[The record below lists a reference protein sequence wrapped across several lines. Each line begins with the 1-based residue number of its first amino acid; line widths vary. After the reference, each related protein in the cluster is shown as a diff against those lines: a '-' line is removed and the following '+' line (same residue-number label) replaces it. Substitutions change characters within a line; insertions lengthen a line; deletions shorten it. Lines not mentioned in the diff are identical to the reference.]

1 MCFIL
6 SLSLSP
12 MLDRSSVETPGARA
26 RTKSTFVSPQQIWEM
41 VEEAR
46 ESNTSLQSV
55 ARLRKKEQSAGA
67 SQTSVFFWSQK
78 VLDLYFMQ
86 NKLVFLQLPH
96 LCLVTDA
103 STHSSKDTLV
113 TIVYNHEKDVCGL
126 APCQVVS
133 RSKRVSPLD
142 FDLAEDVQALAATR
156 KIERLAAY
164 RFLVAL
170 SNQVSEVTQGRQQLS
185 SYFPPE
191 AMQLSPPGPNQKR
204 FPSRGSIVIK
214 NVETNESV
222 ISDFSE
228 AATTPILSVC
238 IDQGGVGAVP
248 GIYVLVFVLHWSEV
262 QSQYELDL
270 NEHCMGS

>member
-12 MLDRSSVETPGARA
+12 MLDRSNVETPGARA

-78 VLDLYFMQ
+78 VLDLYFTQ

-191 AMQLSPPGPNQKR
+191 AMQLSPQGQIKR
-204 FPSRGSIVIK
+204 GFRAGAALSSRMWRPM
-214 NVETNESV
+214 N
-222 ISDFSE
+222 
-228 AATTPILSVC
+228 LS
-238 IDQGGVGAVP
+238 
-248 GIYVLVFVLHWSEV
+248 
-262 QSQYELDL
+262 
-270 NEHCMGS
+270 